1 MAQAKEVYYS
11 TALRGYRRNQMT
23 DKVDNIV
30 DELMSNANTGEH
42 DIDDFMN
49 DEDKI
54 EAFGEIYASI
64 ANYKYDGALTSA
76 ENKAEMLSEVMN
88 SLEGFIK
95 HAVSRKVG
103 A

>member
-1 MAQAKEVYYS
+1 M
-11 TALRGYRRNQMT
+11 N
-23 DKVDNIV
+23 
-30 DELMSNANTGEH
+30 NANTGEY

-76 ENKAEMLSEVMN
+76 ENKAEMLSDVITN
-88 SLEGFIK
+88 LESFIE
-95 HAVSRKVG
+95 HAVLREVG
-103 A
+103 G